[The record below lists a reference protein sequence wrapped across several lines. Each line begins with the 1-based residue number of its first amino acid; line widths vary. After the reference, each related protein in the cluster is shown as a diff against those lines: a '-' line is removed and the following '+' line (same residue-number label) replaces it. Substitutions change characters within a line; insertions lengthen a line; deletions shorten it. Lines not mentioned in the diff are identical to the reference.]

1 MGEKVAAVTQA
12 LQALYHQSD
21 PTQRE
26 AAHQWLLSF
35 QHSTDAWEVSF
46 FLLSH
51 QVCLFIYFL
60 FNFLNLNIFHILNL
74 FYLIQFSYFKQCF

>member
-60 FNFLNLNIFHILNL
+60 FNFLNLNIFHIFKIIL
-74 FYLIQFSYFKQCF
+74 FNSIQLF